1 MTVQTDFYD
10 RVKELAKSH
19 NTTVRAVIENCQI
32 NYDSYNSCKRYKNLP
47 RADEAVKIAEYLD
60 TSVEY
65 LVTGKNPSQA
75 QELPADL
82 LDVLKKYISLN
93 P

>member
-47 RADEAVKIAEYLD
+47 RADEAVRIAEYLG

-65 LVTGKNPSQA
+65 LVTGRKPAA
-75 QELPADL
+75 QHELPEDL
-82 LDVLKKYISLN
+82 LEVLRKYIS
-93 P
+93 